1 MSSRFLGSAVAVV
14 ALCAPASA
22 SVIVTNSQALWNL
35 RVTNGGQVVGT
46 ETFNDFADGFYSG
59 MITDTLGNVTWTASA
74 TGGLFVDTGWLSTDQ
89 AQPLVF
95 NFNPG
100 VRAVAGNIFGTDI
113 NSNVVSCV
121 VSVTLANGVSYEGIS
136 TSPSDFVGFYI
147 YRRRHLDHDDRDQPA
162 RDGQR
167 LRHDRQP
174 LPRRTGSWRGGADRA
189 GGSCDPPSSRLT
201 RNTGSVAEI
210 FRRMA
215 RGLPRAVPFL
225 A

>member
-1 MSSRFLGSAVAVV
+1 MSSRFVGSAVAVV
-14 ALCAPASA
+14 ALCASASA

-46 ETFNDFADGFYSG
+46 ETFNDLADGFYSG

-113 NSNVVSCV
+113 NFNVVTCV
-121 VSVTLANGVSYEGIS
+121 VSVTLANGFTYEGVSSSPTDFIGFYSTSADIS
-136 TSPSDFVGFYI
+136 TMTIVTSPLVTGNVYATIDNLYLAVPAPGAAALI
-147 YRRRHLDHDDRDQPA
+147 GLAGLATRRR
-162 RDGQR
+162 
-167 LRHDRQP
+167 
-174 LPRRTGSWRGGADRA
+174 RA
-189 GGSCDPPSSRLT
+189 
-201 RNTGSVAEI
+201 
-210 FRRMA
+210 
-215 RGLPRAVPFL
+215 
-225 A
+225 